1 MEFIEAVSYYP
12 IFYLVV
18 SFQDS
23 ELHLTVT
30 AAGAVPS
37 LSIPSQCNEVQ
48 QNSIKTMNTNTIAR
62 TILS

>member
-1 MEFIEAVSYYP
+1 MEFIEAVSYDP
-12 IFYLVV
+12 IFYLAL

-23 ELHLTVT
+23 ELQLTVT
-30 AAGAVPS
+30 AARAAPS
-37 LSIPSQCNEVQ
+37 LPIPNQCNEVQ